1 MPLNLAALYVY
12 SYIIGSI
19 PTAYIIGR
27 LVKGID
33 IRQYGSGNV
42 GGTNLF
48 YHVSK
53 VWVFPLGLFEIF
65 AKGCSPIWLG
75 KFVIGL
81 DTSSALLV
89 GSGLVVLAGN
99 NWSIF
104 LRFTGGRG
112 IAVTSGLLFALAPR
126 ELGIFIAL
134 AMAGWYIFRSSG
146 IWVLISLSL
155 VPLWNFLLQE
165 PLAVTWFSA
174 AVLGLVSLKRLVS
187 NWTRFPQGIPATKVL
202 VNRLLRDRDTSERD
216 QWILNRPDQEE
227 GR

>member
-1 MPLNLAALYVY
+1 MPLNIAALYVY

-53 VWVFPLGLFEIF
+53 FWVFPLGFFEIF
-65 AKGCSPIWLG
+65 GKGCSPIWLG
-75 KFVIGL
+75 ILVLGL
-81 DTSSALLV
+81 DRSSHALV
-89 GSGLVVLAGN
+89 GAGLLVLAGN

-146 IWVLISLSL
+146 IWVLISLGL
-155 VPLWNFLLQE
+155 VPLWTFLLQE
-165 PLAVTWFSA
+165 PIAVTWFSA

-187 NWTRFPQGIPATKVL
+187 NWTPLPEGIPATKVL
-202 VNRLLRDRDTSERD
+202 VNRLLRDRDTSQRD
-216 QWILNRPDQEE
+216 EWILHRPKQQER
-227 GR
+227 G